1 MGFPNKKFII
11 NSEVK
16 TEMHKYIISRNT
28 VKIKLLENKLSYEKY
43 LRDGTPINIRLD
55 YYINL
60 WCYSMNRMTK
70 ILYAF
75 MIGLFLFTFAIPL
88 LRSLF

>member
-16 TEMHKYIISRNT
+16 TEMHKYIISRNI
-28 VKIKLLENKLSYEKY
+28 VKIKLLEHKLSYEKY
-43 LRDGTPINIRLD
+43 LRDGIPINLRFD

-60 WCYSMNRMTK
+60 
-70 ILYAF
+70 
-75 MIGLFLFTFAIPL
+75 
-88 LRSLF
+88 

>member
-1 MGFPNKKFII
+1 MNKKNKI
-11 NSEVK
+11 NINAKFK

-43 LRDGTPINIRLD
+43 LRDGIPLNIRLD

-60 WCYSMNRMTK
+60 
-70 ILYAF
+70 
-75 MIGLFLFTFAIPL
+75 
-88 LRSLF
+88 

>member
-1 MGFPNKKFII
+1 MSIQDKKNEI
-11 NSEVK
+11 NINTEFK

-60 WCYSMNRMTK
+60 
-70 ILYAF
+70 
-75 MIGLFLFTFAIPL
+75 
-88 LRSLF
+88 

>member
-1 MGFPNKKFII
+1 MLF
-11 NSEVK
+11 
-16 TEMHKYIISRNT
+16 
-28 VKIKLLENKLSYEKY
+28 
-43 LRDGTPINIRLD
+43 
-55 YYINL
+55 
-60 WCYSMNRMTK
+60 MNRMTK

>member
-1 MGFPNKKFII
+1 MNKKNKI
-11 NSEVK
+11 NINAEFK

-43 LRDGTPINIRLD
+43 LRDGIPLNIRLD

-60 WCYSMNRMTK
+60 
-70 ILYAF
+70 
-75 MIGLFLFTFAIPL
+75 
-88 LRSLF
+88 

>member
-1 MGFPNKKFII
+1 MSIQDKKNEI
-11 NSEVK
+11 NINTEFK

-43 LRDGTPINIRLD
+43 LRDGIQINIRLD

-60 WCYSMNRMTK
+60 
-70 ILYAF
+70 
-75 MIGLFLFTFAIPL
+75 
-88 LRSLF
+88 

>member
-1 MGFPNKKFII
+1 MMSIQDKKNEI
-11 NSEVK
+11 NINTEFK

-43 LRDGTPINIRLD
+43 LRDGIPINIRLD

-60 WCYSMNRMTK
+60 
-70 ILYAF
+70 
-75 MIGLFLFTFAIPL
+75 
-88 LRSLF
+88 